1 MLGKVR
7 FARAQ
12 VAALV
17 AAAAAASPMIGIA
30 APAHAE
36 GCITE
41 WQYANIDP
49 AVSSKFNASIGCSG
63 VWALRYEDT
72 NQYIR
77 GSYYSGGAW
86 HNSSYGWV
94 WMTSG
99 SNNEKIIGNTVD
111 GRRCRT
117 EAHWLSDNV
126 RVKF

>member
-12 VAALV
+12 VATLV
-17 AAAAAASPMIGIA
+17 AAAAASPMIGIA

-41 WQYANIDP
+41 WQWASTDP
-49 AVSSKFNASIGCSG
+49 GGSSKFNASIGCSG

-72 NQYIR
+72 TQYIR
-77 GSYYSGGAW
+77 GSYYRDGAW
-86 HNSSYGWV
+86 HQSSYGWI
-94 WMTSG
+94 WITSG

-117 EAHWLSDNV
+117 EAWISSDNV
-126 RVKF
+126 RLKF